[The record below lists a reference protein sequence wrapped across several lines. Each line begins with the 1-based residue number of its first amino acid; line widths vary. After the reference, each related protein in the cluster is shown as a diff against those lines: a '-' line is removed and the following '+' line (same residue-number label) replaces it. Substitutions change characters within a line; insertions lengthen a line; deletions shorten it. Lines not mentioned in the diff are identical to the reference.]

1 MNKINKYKSRF
12 SASFIGLVVLAVFAV
27 TSCESF
33 EYDLP
38 EANSKED
45 TTPPAASFSATETE
59 DYLTYT
65 FANSSTSAT
74 DYAWDYGD
82 GNSSTNVDGEN
93 TYPAEGTYTI
103 TLTATDKLGVAS
115 TYSLDIEVVE
125 PEIPAAITPDIIDG
139 DMDGSSPRDGWG
151 WTTFTD
157 GDTYPYGSTG
167 DGSTL
172 LYDGTESGGKTGGA
186 KFTNGTS
193 GGIYRSSKSRYGGQ
207 AITVSANRDYVLEY
221 EYAIKN
227 DDGLNIGAKIVVE
240 ILDGHFE
247 DGKEA
252 VDNAPRIITNVG
264 DKLEGKGNFTKV
276 TQNFTANATGN
287 IMILFWG
294 ETQQDAYLD
303 NVKVY
308 PLGE

>member
-1 MNKINKYKSRF
+1 MNKINKFKSRI
-12 SASFIGLVVLAVFAV
+12 SVSLLGLMVLTVLSV
-27 TSCESF
+27 ISCDT

-45 TTPPAASFSATETE
+45 TTPPSAGFSASVTE

-74 DYAWDYGD
+74 EYTWDYGD
-82 GNSSTNVDGEN
+82 GNTSAGVDGEN
-93 TYPAEGTYTI
+93 TFPDEGTYTV
-103 TLTATDKLGVAS
+103 TLTASDKLGATS
-115 TYSLDIEVVE
+115 TTSVVVEVVE
-125 PEIPAAITPDIIDG
+125 PETPAAITPDVVNG
-139 DMDGSSPRDGWG
+139 DMDESSPRTGWG

-157 GDTYPYGSTG
+157 GDTYPFGSTG

-172 LYDGTESGGKTGGA
+172 LYSGEENADGNTGGA
-186 KFTNGTS
+186 KFTKGTS
-193 GGIYRSSKSRYGGQ
+193 GGIYRSTKSRYGGQ
-207 AITVSANRDYVLEY
+207 AITVSANREYVLEY

-227 DDGLNIGAKIVVE
+227 DDDLNTGAKIVVE

-247 DGKEA
+247 DGKDA
-252 VDNAPRIITNVG
+252 VDTAPRIITNEG
-264 DKLEGKGNFTKV
+264 TKLEGKGNFTKV

-287 IMILFWG
+287 VMILFWG

-308 PLGE
+308 PVE

>member
-1 MNKINKYKSRF
+1 MNKIDIIKMQLS
-12 SASFIGLVVLAVFAV
+12 AVFMALTLFAT
-27 TSCESF
+27 TSCDSF

-45 TTPPAASFSATETE
+45 TTPPSASFSASVTE

-65 FANSSTSAT
+65 FGNTSSSAT
-74 DYAWDYGD
+74 DYMWDYGD
-82 GNSSTNVDGEN
+82 GNTSTGIDGEN
-93 TYPAEGTYTI
+93 TFPGEGTFTV
-103 TLTATDKLGVAS
+103 TLTAADKLGVTS
-115 TYSLDIEVVE
+115 TYSMEIEVVE
-125 PEIPAAITPDIIDG
+125 PEIPAAITPEIING
-139 DMDGSSPRDGWG
+139 DMDSGSPRDGWG

-157 GDTYPYGSTG
+157 GTTYPFGSTS

-172 LYDGTESGGKTGGA
+172 LIDGTDSGAKTGGA
-186 KFTNGTS
+186 KFTKGTS
-193 GGIYRSSKSRYGGQ
+193 GGIYRSSSSRYGGQ
-207 AITVSANRDYVLEY
+207 AIVVSANRDYVLEY

-227 DDGLNIGAKIVVE
+227 DDGLNTGAKIVVE

-252 VDNAPRIITNVG
+252 VDNAPRIITNEG
-264 DKLEGKGNFTKV
+264 TKLEGKGNFTKV

-308 PLGE
+308 PVE